1 MLATSRAYL
10 FLAFSFLLGSSGAF
24 AQISAIEGDVK
35 GPDGKGVQ
43 KAEILIERKDMK
55 GVYKGAKTDK
65 KGHYIYNG
73 LPLGTYK
80 VSVVVD
86 GQTKDSMDNVRTK
99 LGDPI
104 EVSFDMKK
112 SADEQAALTKAAET
126 GTLTKDQERGL
137 SKEAKEAIEKKAKEN
152 AALIGKNKA
161 LNDAFNGGK
170 EAMAAAAQVKSDDP
184 DAPAKRA
191 KNYELAAESFSKATL
206 VDPNH
211 PSEHVMYAS
220 LADAYTSLAGTKTG
234 AEQDDANTKG
244 LAAWQKAIELKSDDP
259 AYHNNYALA
268 LAKGKKYQE
277 AGGELEKAAQLDPT
291 SAGKYYYNLGAVLV
305 NNGQGEQ
312 AGDAFKK
319 AIAAD
324 PNYADAQYQYGIYL
338 ISKATTTPDG
348 KIVPPDGTVQAF
360 QKYLE
365 LKPDGQF
372 AEACKGM
379 LSTIQGGVQT
389 NYENPNAPK
398 KPPVKKK

>member
-1 MLATSRAYL
+1 
-10 FLAFSFLLGSSGAF
+10 
-24 AQISAIEGDVK
+24 
-35 GPDGKGVQ
+35 
-43 KAEILIERKDMK
+43 
-55 GVYKGAKTDK
+55 
-65 KGHYIYNG
+65 
-73 LPLGTYK
+73 
-80 VSVVVD
+80 
-86 GQTKDSMDNVRTK
+86 
-99 LGDPI
+99 
-104 EVSFDMKK
+104 
-112 SADEQAALTKAAET
+112 
-126 GTLTKDQERGL
+126 
-137 SKEAKEAIEKKAKEN
+137 
-152 AALIGKNKA
+152 
-161 LNDAFNGGK
+161 
-170 EAMAAAAQVKSDDP
+170 MA
-184 DAPAKRA
+184 A
-191 KNYELAAESFSKATL
+191 KNYELAAESFTKATL

-365 LKPDGQF
+365 LKPDGLF